1 MADFGAGRRIQ
12 SRVNSSKRR
21 LSDLHEK
28 EDTKPVNTTGSGAG
42 QLS

>member
-1 MADFGAGRRIQ
+1 MADYFAGRRIQ

-28 EDTKPVNTTGSGAG
+28 EEPRPVNTTDFGAG
-42 QLS
+42 QLT